1 MDALSSAVSNNAS
14 SAKLGTVQ
22 GAAAVSVLK
31 KAMDIQ
37 SASALQL
44 IQALPQLPLAR
55 TGSLGTRLNALA

>member
-1 MDALSSAVSNNAS
+1 MDALYSALSNNAS
-14 SAKLGTVQ
+14 SANLGTVQ

-44 IQALPQLPLAR
+44 IQALPQLPLASS
-55 TGSLGTRLNALA
+55 GQLGTRLNALA